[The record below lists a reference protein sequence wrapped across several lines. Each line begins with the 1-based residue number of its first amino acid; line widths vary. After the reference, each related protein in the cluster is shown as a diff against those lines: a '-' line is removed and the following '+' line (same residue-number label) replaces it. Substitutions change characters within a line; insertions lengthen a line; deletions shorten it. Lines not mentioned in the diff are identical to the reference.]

1 MNRAFN
7 DNSLLRDVERLQDA
21 GTIIKAVGV
30 AGLCGLAIACGWFLC
45 VAVPAK
51 ALWQ

>member
-1 MNRAFN
+1 MNRTIN

-21 GTIIKAVGV
+21 NRLIKAVGV
-30 AGLCGLAIACGWFLC
+30 ISMYGFGVACVWFLC